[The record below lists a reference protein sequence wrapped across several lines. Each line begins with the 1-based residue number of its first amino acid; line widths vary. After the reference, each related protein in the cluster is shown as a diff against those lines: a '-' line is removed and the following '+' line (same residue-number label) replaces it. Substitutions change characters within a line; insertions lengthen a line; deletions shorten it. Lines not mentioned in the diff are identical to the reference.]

1 MQKANV
7 LLFGF
12 GRMGKI
18 HQKYLKEISINY
30 TVVDPS
36 IDVVDDQFINDFDL
50 DQLSSFTHVIIST
63 PDDTHFEIYK
73 NIRSV
78 NKKIKILIEKPAVL
92 DIEHL
97 NEISS
102 DLNLT
107 VGLVERF
114 NKTIIELKQ
123 ILGKDET
130 HYIEFKRCSLISD
143 SNQIVSSFRDVGI
156 HDIDLFDYLIGI
168 ENDDTFTIN
177 NVSNTYFANLTKHN
191 GINASFLW
199 SNEFYKKERSILVV
213 QKNKTLYVDLLN
225 HKISIF
231 SKNDKEQFSDVL
243 IESSSSIK
251 SELENFLK
259 NENYF
264 LGIQAHKILIN
275 NL

>member
-1 MQKANV
+1 M
-7 LLFGF
+7 
-12 GRMGKI
+12 
-18 HQKYLKEISINY
+18 
-30 TVVDPS
+30 
-36 IDVVDDQFINDFDL
+36 
-50 DQLSSFTHVIIST
+50 
-63 PDDTHFEIYK
+63 
-73 NIRSV
+73 
-78 NKKIKILIEKPAVL
+78 
-92 DIEHL
+92 
-97 NEISS
+97 
-102 DLNLT
+102 
-107 VGLVERF
+107 
-114 NKTIIELKQ
+114 
-123 ILGKDET
+123 
-130 HYIEFKRCSLISD
+130 ISD

-231 SKNDKEQFSDVL
+231 SKNEKEQFSDVL

>member
-1 MQKANV
+1 M
-7 LLFGF
+7 
-12 GRMGKI
+12 
-18 HQKYLKEISINY
+18 
-30 TVVDPS
+30 
-36 IDVVDDQFINDFDL
+36 
-50 DQLSSFTHVIIST
+50 
-63 PDDTHFEIYK
+63 
-73 NIRSV
+73 
-78 NKKIKILIEKPAVL
+78 
-92 DIEHL
+92 
-97 NEISS
+97 
-102 DLNLT
+102 
-107 VGLVERF
+107 
-114 NKTIIELKQ
+114 
-123 ILGKDET
+123 
-130 HYIEFKRCSLISD
+130 ISD